1 MYGHLINNNI
11 KVTQEIWHMKIPLKI
26 KISMWYL
33 KREVI
38 LTTTGMVVVFAAFVI
53 KLNNPIFV
61 L

>member
-38 LTTTGMVVVFAAFVI
+38 LATTGMVVVFAAFVI